1 MSEKEKG
8 INEQKES
15 LEEKVGSKFC
25 SECGEEIVSG
35 HKFCHKCG
43 KAIDEKLQKAK
54 KPLINKKQF
63 YIIGG
68 IVLCIIIGIFT
79 NSYIKEQKQKEARY
93 NYLSNVKEFYKEIII
108 AGANV
113 EDIADTIQN
122 YWNEYIFEKKHGSS
136 IDSAVFS
143 AMSDKSEEIEQA
155 EKDSKQILELY
166 RKIKVVPE
174 GSEDLNEY
182 INLID
187 NVYNS
192 YTDFYSIAI
201 EPTGNFTQYANSN
214 NEKTDKFLSD
224 YRTLTNLIESNKEL
238 QEVKTESEII
248 MEKMNSVM
256 KEYNSISESMDITST
271 GLEVSDEEIKD
282 IVPDMINK
290 KEVDVRDIEK
300 QKEKFKDNEKISNAI
315 SIVLNSKN
323 SYNEMIK
330 YSKRYSNS
338 KSQNDLKK
346 FKSAVLEFRGEVAMY
361 LIQVDSLDDDGESLT
376 DKLK

>member
-54 KPLINKKQF
+54 KSLINKKQF

-93 NYLSNVKEFYKEIII
+93 NYLANVKEFYKEIII

-155 EKDSKQILELY
+155 EKDSEQILELY

-192 YTDFYSIAI
+192 YTDFYSIAT

-224 YRTLTNLIESNKEL
+224 YRALTNLIESNKEL
-238 QEVKTESEII
+238 QEVETESESM
-248 MEKMNSVM
+248 MEKINSVM
-256 KEYNSISESMDITST
+256 KEYNSLSESMSISSAIDTPKEKIYEELKKIIPDIS
-271 GLEVSDEEIKD
+271 
-282 IVPDMINK
+282 NK
-290 KEVDVRDIEK
+290 KEKDVSEIEK
-300 QKEKFKDNEKISNAI
+300 EKEKFKDDEKISNAI
-315 SIVLNSKN
+315 EIVISATE
-323 SYNEMIK
+323 SYNNMVK
-330 YSKRYSNS
+330 YGKLYNKN
-338 KSQNDLKK
+338 KSEKDLDE
-346 FKSAVLEFRGEVAMY
+346 FKSAVIDFRGEVADIY
-361 LIQVDSLDDDGESLT
+361 NASRFTGWRW
-376 DKLK
+376 